1 MIYGEIFRLKEMLEK
16 ANIPFVYTD
25 ESFDLDEFSFEKYHI
40 EYPCSYKGNRD
51 RVCSVIQG
59 WGTYGCEQDL
69 LEIMGL
75 LTDEEEAEEYGSV
88 KGYLTAKD
96 VFERIQ
102 KHYERSKEEWQTK
115 RQ

>member
-1 MIYGEIFRLKEMLEK
+1 MIYSEIFKLKEMLEK

-40 EYPCSYKGNRD
+40 EYPCSYKNNQD

-59 WGTYGCEQDL
+59 WGTYGNEQDL

-75 LTDEEEAEEYGSV
+75 VTDEEVGSIE
-88 KGYLTAKD
+88 GYLTAED
-96 VFERIQ
+96 VFKRIQ
-102 KHYERSKEEWQTK
+102 KHYERSKEE
-115 RQ
+115 

>member
-1 MIYGEIFRLKEMLEK
+1 MIYSEIFSLKEMLEK
-16 ANIPFVYTD
+16 TNIPFVFTS
-25 ESFDLDEFSFEKYHI
+25 ESFELDEFSFEKYHI
-40 EYPCSYKGNRD
+40 EYPCSYKNNQE

-59 WGTYGCEQDL
+59 WGTYGSEQDL

-75 LTDEEEAEEYGSV
+75 LTDKEEKEYGSV

-102 KHYERSKEEWQTK
+102 KHYERGKEE
-115 RQ
+115 